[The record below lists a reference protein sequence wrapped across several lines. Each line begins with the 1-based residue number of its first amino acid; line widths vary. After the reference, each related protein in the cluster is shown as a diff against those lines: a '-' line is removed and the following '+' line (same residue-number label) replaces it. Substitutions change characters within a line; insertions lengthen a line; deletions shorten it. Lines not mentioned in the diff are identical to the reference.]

1 MLSLSRC
8 YSAQKHIPVP
18 SVCTVIRMY
27 HLWLWRILQLQ
38 SKNKAC
44 EEFLKSEV
52 ISNQEVHSII
62 KTEFSGD
69 VGTNRSEPT

>member
-8 YSAQKHIPVP
+8 YSTQKHIPVH

-38 SKNKAC
+38 SKNKAS